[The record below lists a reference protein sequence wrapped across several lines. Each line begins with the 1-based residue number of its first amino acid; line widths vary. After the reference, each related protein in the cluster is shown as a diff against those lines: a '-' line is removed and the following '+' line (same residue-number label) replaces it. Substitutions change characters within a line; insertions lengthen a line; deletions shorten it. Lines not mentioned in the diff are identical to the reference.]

1 MNSFLKTAIERKDC
15 TVGMTSRT
23 GLSSTDRHA
32 PPPALPVCGGRNRL
46 PLRRRPP
53 ASSVHAK
60 HRAAGA
66 GCSTLQPPAK
76 PDAAMGDAALL
87 AGAGV
92 AAAAAPPAAA
102 AVMGVFKY
110 NFGELTERASGSAP
124 LPALV
129 DRALYWFVGAGISG
143 SNARCA
149 FCAMPAAQFLS
160 RIIPFV
166 FNIWFVRQLG
176 ADDGA
181 VSVRIFS
188 SFALFV
194 LSPTVMGLLFMFPPE
209 ASAACA
215 LGGSA

>member
-1 MNSFLKTAIERKDC
+1 
-15 TVGMTSRT
+15 
-23 GLSSTDRHA
+23 
-32 PPPALPVCGGRNRL
+32 
-46 PLRRRPP
+46 
-53 ASSVHAK
+53 
-60 HRAAGA
+60 
-66 GCSTLQPPAK
+66 
-76 PDAAMGDAALL
+76 MGDAAPL

-92 AAAAAPPAAA
+92 AAAAAPPPAAAGA

-110 NFGELTERASGSAP
+110 NFGECLGPAP
-124 LPALV
+124 FPALV
-129 DRALYWFVGAGISG
+129 DRALYWFVGAVISG

-188 SFALFV
+188 SSSFALRV
-194 LSPTVMGLLFMFPPE
+194 LLPTIM
-209 ASAACA
+209 
-215 LGGSA
+215 